1 MKSIQENKVHDGDRY
16 NYNNINDSI
25 NNNSSN
31 NNSLYPYG
39 LLNNPFPSSPTP
51 TLHNS
56 KILGG
61 KRHREARDA
70 IINCIN
76 DLYSKVSKDPS
87 NSIDDFRVIT
97 VVQDI
102 GAGKTHLALHI
113 KSIVNNAVCS
123 YLDLSTISPKTL
135 QGLFAGLLKGFAQDY
150 LVELRSKI
158 IKYIKHHALQGNKY
172 ARKFFRAS
180 FFNNNIEK
188 LAGEVINGSRYPDI
202 RYLSD
207 IFSDYNKYE
216 VSLIR
221 KIINDEF
228 YNVNDITS
236 LEEMLAMLDAI
247 ASINMKFLNKLTLLE
262 IDEFDSNTDSMDF
275 VKALINAHTRSTILL
290 LITTPSI
297 YDTIRS
303 SNPSLF
309 DRLEKANYKIDL
321 VGSSTF
327 DEVVDIALEYIR
339 VNVKDLT
346 FSMHEHDLAGKI
358 KVIYDEFVEFRNIR
372 SLLNILYHAMES
384 AKFRNEQVLTEDA
397 IEDAIRHAY
406 PGLRVRGS
414 IMNVPIAEFMRIRRE
429 YNANDVES
437 AVKQAVKNLLT
448 LLQENG
454 KVSRVEYDVPINGVS
469 ADASY
474 FDNNMKR
481 SMVVVML
488 NKDYVSMKDLYH
500 EGMSVDR
507 LLVLNNSGIN
517 SSNGLSIVNLDKRK
531 VVDLIYFN
539 QKYSKKEISDLE
551 IEKALLL
558 ARSILLY

>member
-1 MKSIQENKVHDGDRY
+1 MESVQENKIHSEDKY
-16 NYNNINDSI
+16 NYTNTNYI
-25 NNNSSN
+25 NSSN
-31 NNSLYPYG
+31 KSSLYPYG

-51 TLHNS
+51 THHNS
-56 KILGG
+56 KVLGG

-76 DLYSKVSKDPS
+76 DLYSKISEDPN
-87 NSIDDFRVIT
+87 NSIDGFRVIT

-113 KSIVNNAVCS
+113 KSMVNNAVCS

-135 QGLFAGLLKGFAQDY
+135 QGLFTGLLKGFAQDY

-158 IKYIKHHALQGNKY
+158 IKHIKHSALQGNRY

-188 LAGEVINGSRYPDI
+188 LAEEVNIGSRHPDT
-202 RYLSD
+202 RYLND
-207 IFSDYNKYE
+207 IFSDYNNYE
-216 VSLIR
+216 ISLIK

-228 YNVNDITS
+228 YNANDITS
-236 LEEMLAMLDAI
+236 LEEMLAILDSI

-290 LITTPSI
+290 LITTPLI

-327 DEVVDIALEYIR
+327 DEIVDIVLEYIR
-339 VNVKDLT
+339 MNVKDLI
-346 FSMHEHDLAGKI
+346 FSVHEHDLAGKI
-358 KVIYDEFVEFRNIR
+358 RVVYDEFVEFRNIR

-384 AKFRNEQVLTEDA
+384 ARSRNEQVLTEDA

-414 IMNVPIAEFMRIRRE
+414 IMNVPIAEFMRIKRE
-429 YNANDVES
+429 YHANDVENTI
-437 AVKQAVKNLLT
+437 KQAVKNLLT
-448 LLQENG
+448 LLQEQG

-469 ADASY
+469 VDASY
-474 FDNNMKR
+474 LDSNMKR
-481 SMVVVML
+481 SAVVVIL

-517 SSNGLSIVNLDKRK
+517 SNNGLSIVNLDKRK
-531 VVDLIYFN
+531 IVDLIYFN
-539 QKYSKKEISDLE
+539 QKYSKKEIGDVE